1 MTVCCPDWIGT
12 IQSGQNVQVDEI
24 YVLRRCASSWSLF
37 TRLHRD
43 ARSTKRI
50 TITICCI
57 EILSVVSYLK
67 HANKRFYHPTVVK
80 QIFVISFVHTCDAT
94 LLCSDQT
101 VLLQLVKCYLLLN
114 KGRCQLLDRLI
125 AVGIVTC
132 FVSTD
137 GIYVVDRRYR
147 QLR

>member
-1 MTVCCPDWIGT
+1 MTVCCLDWIVP
-12 IQSGQNVQVDEI
+12 IQSGQNVEVDEI
-24 YVLRRCASSWSLF
+24 YVLRSCASSWSLF

-43 ARSTKRI
+43 AQLTKRK
-50 TITICCI
+50 TTTICRT
-57 EILSVVSYLK
+57 EIRSVVSFLK

-80 QIFVISFVHTCDAT
+80 QIFVISFVHACDAAS
-94 LLCSDQT
+94 LCSDQT
-101 VLLQLVKCYLLLN
+101 VLLQLVKFYLLLN
-114 KGRCQLLDRLI
+114 KGRQLLDRLI

-137 GIYVVDRRYR
+137 WIYVVDRRYR